1 MLVYERMT
9 HHPIT
14 VHPDLPVAE
23 ALKMMKEEKVRR
35 FPVVDRKTS
44 KLIGI
49 VTEKELLYAS
59 PSPATSLSMHEINYL
74 LSKLTVERVM
84 STDLITVHEDT
95 AIEEAARIMV
105 DNGVGALPVMRGG
118 ALIGIITE
126 TDLFKTFIELFAAR
140 EQGVRLT
147 LLVPEQKGE
156 LAVIATAIN
165 ELGGNIITLGTFQGD
180 DMSNRLLTI
189 KVSEVPQDKLIAK
202 MREIGARIIDAR
214 MCEQRECIIGPARR

>member
-9 HHPIT
+9 RHPVT

-23 ALKMMKEEKVRR
+23 ALRMMREQGVHR
-35 FPVVDRKTS
+35 FPVMDRKTNQ
-44 KLIGI
+44 LIGI

-74 LSKLTVERVM
+74 LAKLTVEKVM
-84 STDLITVHEDT
+84 STDLITVSENT
-95 AIEEAARIMV
+95 PIEEAALMLV
-105 DNGVGALPVMRGG
+105 DNNIGALPVLRGG
-118 ALIGIITE
+118 TLVGIITE

-140 EQGVRLT
+140 EDGVRLT

-156 LAVIATAIN
+156 LATITEAIA

-189 KVSEVPQDKLIAK
+189 KVDGVSQDQLVGK
-202 MREIGARIIDAR
+202 MREIGAKIVDAR
-214 MCEQRECIIGPARR
+214 MHNPTQDH

>member
-23 ALKMMKEEKVRR
+23 ALRIMREENVRR
-35 FPVVDRKTS
+35 FPVMDRKTNT
-44 KLIGI
+44 LVGI

-74 LSKLTVERVM
+74 LSKLTVDRVM
-84 STDLITVHEDT
+84 TTDLITVQEDT
-95 AIEEAARIMV
+95 PIEEAARILV
-105 DNGVGALPVMRGG
+105 DNGIGGLPVMRGDT
-118 ALIGIITE
+118 LVGIITE

-140 EQGVRLT
+140 ESGVRLT

-156 LAVIATAIN
+156 LAMITDAIS
-165 ELGGNIITLGTFQGD
+165 ELGGNIVTLGTFLGED
-180 DMSNRLLTI
+180 LSNRVLVL
-189 KVSEVPQDKLIAK
+189 KVGDVPEEQLVEKMKEIGTRILDVRTTEVP
-202 MREIGARIIDAR
+202 
-214 MCEQRECIIGPARR
+214 

>member
-9 HHPIT
+9 RHPIT

-23 ALKMMKEEKVRR
+23 ALRIIREQGIRR
-35 FPVVDRKTS
+35 FPVIDRKTN

-59 PSPATSLSMHEINYL
+59 PSPATSLSIHEINYL
-74 LSKLTVERVM
+74 LAKLTVEKVM
-84 STDLITVHEDT
+84 STDLITVGENT
-95 AIEEAARIMV
+95 PIEEAALMLV
-105 DNGVGALPVMRGG
+105 DNNIGALPVLRGDT
-118 ALIGIITE
+118 LVGIITE

-140 EQGVRLT
+140 QDGVRLT

-156 LAVIATAIN
+156 LATITEAIAD
-165 ELGGNIITLGTFQGD
+165 LGGNIITLGTFQGD

-189 KVSEVPQDKLIAK
+189 KVDGVAQDQLVGK
-202 MREIGARIIDAR
+202 MREIGAKIVDAR
-214 MCEQRECIIGPARR
+214 THSPTKDH